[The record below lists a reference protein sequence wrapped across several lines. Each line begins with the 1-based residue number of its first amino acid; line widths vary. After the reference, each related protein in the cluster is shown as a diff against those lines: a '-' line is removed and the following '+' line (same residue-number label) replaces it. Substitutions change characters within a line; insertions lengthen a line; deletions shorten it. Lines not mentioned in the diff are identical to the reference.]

1 MAEVG
6 HLHIAIPLPV
16 PHLIN
21 SYDPAGT
28 KQVLPKPIKFSNQ
41 KTIKGFYSTAEN
53 QRVYTNC
60 SAWHAKV
67 DWNASRT

>member
-1 MAEVG
+1 M
-6 HLHIAIPLPV
+6 IPLPV

-21 SYDPAGT
+21 SYDPAGK
-28 KQVLPKPIKFSNQ
+28 KQIRTKPIKFCNQ
-41 KTIKGFYSTAEN
+41 NAIKGFYSTAEN
-53 QRVYTNC
+53 QPVYTNR